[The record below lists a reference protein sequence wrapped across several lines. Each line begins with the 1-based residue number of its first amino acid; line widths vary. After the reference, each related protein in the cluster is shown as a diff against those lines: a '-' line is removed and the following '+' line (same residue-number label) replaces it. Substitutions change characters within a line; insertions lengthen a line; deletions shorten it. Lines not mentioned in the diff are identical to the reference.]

1 MSANCQRKENHFVKT
16 KHAKACMLMA
26 SATGRYRRIQQPEYW
41 SIIITNNNTIAGGQ
55 FRSAL
60 VRNWASS
67 STASVHLTQGLTIF
81 LFSIKDL
88 LNFSSWILLAYTDQV
103 TRRQQIIQPDIIHNL
118 AVMKSLVI
126 TIVIWGTFIFVVVFD
141 PFYHKFSM
149 LSKLYSPVFTSVQLI
164 SAFSCFGS
172 LCFCIH

>member
-41 SIIITNNNTIAGGQ
+41 SIIITNNNTTAGGQ

-67 STASVHLTQGLTIF
+67 STASVHLTRSDNLPLFYQGPF
-81 LFSIKDL
+81 KL
-88 LNFSSWILLAYTDQV
+88 LGLDFTRLHGSSDPTTTDHSAGYYPQSSSQEIARNYHCYMGDV
-103 TRRQQIIQPDIIHNL
+103 HFRCGFRPL
-118 AVMKSLVI
+118 
-126 TIVIWGTFIFVVVFD
+126 
-141 PFYHKFSM
+141 YHKFSM